1 MGVCAMML
9 DVSPALRTPGQP
21 FPFRH
26 EEVLPPQELMGE
38 EVRFDE
44 PVVLEGSYTMA
55 EEALLIRGTLHATAY
70 ASCAR
75 CLEPVAHPLRVKI
88 EESFLHTQNA
98 LPEDGSQA
106 WEEQFSFT
114 GSKVELNPLAL
125 TLSMLALPIRFLC
138 KEGCKGLPAG
148 TPEDNEQDSQKDLP
162 QAHPFS
168 ALQQLLTK
176 DQEV

>member
-1 MGVCAMML
+1 MML
-9 DVSPALRTPGQP
+9 DVSLAMRSPGEA

-26 EEVLPPQELMGE
+26 EEVLPPQEVLGE
-38 EVRFDE
+38 EIRFDE

-55 EEALLIRGTLHATAY
+55 DEALLLRGSLKGTAQ

-75 CLEPVAHPLRVKI
+75 CLKPVSKAIQVPF
-88 EESFLHTQNA
+88 EESFLHTSQA
-98 LPEDGSQA
+98 LPEDDSEA

-125 TLSMLALPIRFLC
+125 TLSVLALPIRFLC
-138 KEGCKGLPAG
+138 GKGCEGV
-148 TPEDNEQDSQKDLP
+148 PEGASQAQDDSQKDLP
-162 QAHPFS
+162 EAHPFS

>member
-1 MGVCAMML
+1 MML
-9 DVSPALRTPGQP
+9 DVSQALRSPGEV

-26 EEVLPPQELMGE
+26 EEVLPPQEVLGE
-38 EVRFDE
+38 EIRFDE

-55 EEALLIRGTLHATAY
+55 EDALLLRGSLVATVR

-75 CLEPVAHPLRVKI
+75 CLKPVAQTIRVPI
-88 EESFLHTQNA
+88 EESLLRTDRA
-98 LPEDGSQA
+98 MPEDDRAA
-106 WEEQFSFT
+106 WEEQFTFT
-114 GSKVELNPLAL
+114 GSKVELRPLAL
-125 TLSMLALPIRFLC
+125 TLAVLALPFRFLC
-138 KEGCKGLPAG
+138 GDECAGRPEGA
-148 TPEDNEQDSQKDLP
+148 DRDQDDSQKDLP